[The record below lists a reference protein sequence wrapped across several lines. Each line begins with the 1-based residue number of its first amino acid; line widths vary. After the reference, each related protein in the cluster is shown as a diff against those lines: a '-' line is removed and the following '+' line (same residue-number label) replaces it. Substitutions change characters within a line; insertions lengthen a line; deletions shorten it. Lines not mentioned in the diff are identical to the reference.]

1 MPLCA
6 GPGSLTVDASVV
18 PDITSGNV
26 NMPAMPVSKK
36 GH

>member
-6 GPGSLTVDASVV
+6 GPGSLTVDASEV
-18 PDITSGNV
+18 PDITSDNV
-26 NMPAMPVSKK
+26 DAPAMPVSKE